1 MHLLFL
7 WTQLMSLDIQLNGLM
22 NFLTNKSRYPNS
34 SVNRSALK
42 ANMSITTSLPGS
54 LLVDTKERDPKMTF
68 WLWKTFNTW
77 IVDLHLETMLYSQLI
92 EHRNMFCIL
101 SYLHLTAFCSRRFRI
116 IVVLLPSSRKKAYVL
131 YRIYWGF
138 DQKTK
143 YTFTII
149 DLSDKKYNLQHSILV

>member
-1 MHLLFL
+1 MVGLHVLVSTLACLLRCSCPALMHLLFL

-92 EHRNMFCIL
+92 EHRDMFCIL
-101 SYLHLTAFCSRRFRI
+101 SYLHLTALFSSFPHNSRFVALFPQKSLRI
-116 IVVLLPSSRKKAYVL
+116 VPYLL
-131 YRIYWGF
+131 RIWP
-138 DQKTK
+138 K
-143 YTFTII
+143 
-149 DLSDKKYNLQHSILV
+149 N